1 MILGQDQAMLFPT
14 MDLYDSGMMQMYAN
28 AVQRE
33 YERGLN
39 DQKEFIAKYG
49 DFISPIASDVE
60 YWNANTMDPLA
71 DTIDKMRA
79 AGIDPT
85 RSPEARAIL
94 SRQMMNL
101 PYAKLAEMKQ
111 SAKAAEQYMKMR
123 AEMQAKGLWNPDY
136 ERFILGGRT
145 LENWDTARD
154 GMWTRTSPE
163 EYQDLNAKTKH
174 WYDQMEKGYIYTD
187 RDGYE
192 WWGNTEDDIRKVA
205 KEHLPDLTSN
215 YWMYQKDLA
224 RRQSGSSTFDENAQK
239 QFEDNLAAAASEK
252 YTRMERRE
260 GSDRKRKEDYRYSN
274 MLDAA
279 KTRRDETSYLIKSG
293 ADTNGD
299 GALSQKERAD
309 WAAAINVD
317 ASGSSSSGSRSG
329 SNSGGTN
336 TQMPLGPADQL
347 IGQQDL
353 NILNNKIEFI
363 NNYNR
368 QKDNAFKIQKQIY
381 NGLNDVEK
389 KNARIYGQSYRTRLK
404 YSNKKNLTDEEQL
417 KLDKAIQNINNLD
430 NKKDSSFVKWR
441 NQFNKRMESYD
452 KTPDQA
458 WTDFSTTE
466 GLVNRQPSTE
476 NKLLENSRKI
486 WERNNEV
493 TGLTEVQK
501 KYLDTQL
508 GVDGGKKG
516 VMTPNK
522 TVMQNTQVEM
532 TGNRRFTHNSTVNKV
547 ERIIKGKPYN
557 VVDRDLQ
564 QRRYGSGVIKG
575 KHHNVITDV
584 ATFTDPSVINE
595 LDKLNYNELNKLGI
609 VKSTVIDSATKKEK
623 DCYKVPIA
631 SRFQHGQGNADVNSQ
646 YDKQYSGVST
656 AEKFRPTRQAREITM
671 NLDNK

>member
-1 MILGQDQAMLFPT
+1 MILGQDQAVLFPT

-28 AVQRE
+28 AVQKE

-163 EYQDLNAKTKH
+163 EYQDLNTKTKP
-174 WYDQMEKGYIYTD
+174 WYDQMEKGYIRTD
-187 RDGYE
+187 GDGYE
-192 WWGNTEDDIRKVA
+192 WWGNTEDDVRKVA

-215 YWMYQKDLA
+215 YWLYQKDLA
-224 RRQSGSSTFDENAQK
+224 RRQAGSTTYDENAQK
-239 QFEDNLAAAASEK
+239 QFENNLVAAAAEK

-274 MLDAA
+274 MLEAA
-279 KTRRDETSYLIKSG
+279 KARRDETSYLIKSG

-309 WAAAINVD
+309 WAAAVNAD
-317 ASGSSSSGSRSG
+317 ASGSSSSRSG
-329 SNSGGTN
+329 SGSSSNTN
-336 TQMPLGPADQL
+336 NGPMPLGPADQL
-347 IGQQDL
+347 IEQQ
-353 NILNNKIEFI
+353 ILNTKNNKKEFI
-363 NNYNR
+363 NNYSR
-368 QKDNAFKIQKQIY
+368 QKDDAFKIQKQIY
-381 NGLNDVEK
+381 NGLSDVEK
-389 KNARIYGQSYRTRLK
+389 KNARIYGQSYRTISK
-404 YSNKKNLTDEEQL
+404 YKDKKNLTDREQL
-417 KLDKAIQNINNLD
+417 KLDKAIQNVNNLN
-430 NKKDSSFVKWR
+430 NKKDPSFVKWR
-441 NQFNKRMESYD
+441 DQFNKRMNSYD
-452 KTPDQA
+452 KTPQKA
-458 WTDFSTTE
+458 WIDSSTTE

-493 TGLTEVQK
+493 TGFTEVQK

-522 TVMQNTQVEM
+522 TIMQNTQAEM
-532 TGNRRFTHNSTVNKV
+532 TGNRRFTHNSMVNKV

-564 QRRYGSGVIKG
+564 QRRYGSGTIKG
-575 KHHNVITDV
+575 KRHNVIIDV
-584 ATFTDPSVINE
+584 ATFTDPNVVNE
-595 LDKLNYNELNKLGI
+595 LDKLNQAELNKFGI

-656 AEKFRPTRQAREITM
+656 AEKFRPTRQARESTM